1 MKERTIYMILFV
13 TIIFS
18 FSILDLSAINPEAD
32 ASIQIRQETVT
43 KFLTAVGDLSNTE
56 KFSVVGLSGSY
67 RWLVQN
73 PNIIFSP
80 GKALFTADVTITIN
94 PDNITTKSQANG
106 EVSVRYDNETNKI
119 SIRVTK
125 AIVEIKA
132 KILGNMIKIAEI
144 DLAKYYTIAFDFP
157 GPKPFESVVDV
168 KMPDG
173 KIKKLSIVTNPVLS
187 IAEGAIV
194 VGTSMQYKPIP

>member
-94 PDNITTKSQANG
+94 PGNITTKSQANG

-132 KILGNMIKIAEI
+132 KILGNMIK
-144 DLAKYYTIAFDFP
+144 
-157 GPKPFESVVDV
+157 
-168 KMPDG
+168 
-173 KIKKLSIVTNPVLS
+173 
-187 IAEGAIV
+187 
-194 VGTSMQYKPIP
+194 